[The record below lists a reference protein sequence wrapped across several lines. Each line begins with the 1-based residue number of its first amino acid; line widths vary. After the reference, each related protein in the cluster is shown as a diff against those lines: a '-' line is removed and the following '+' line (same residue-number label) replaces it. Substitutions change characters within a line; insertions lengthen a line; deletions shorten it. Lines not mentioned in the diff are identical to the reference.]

1 MAKTKRKS
9 KPTFETKTA
18 RQGHI
23 AEVIG
28 AVVDVA
34 FDAGY
39 QPELFEALEVTTQ
52 DGRVVVLEVESFLIT
67 LKSYAVVPSNEL

>member
-1 MAKTKRKS
+1 MSKTKRKS
-9 KPTFETKTA
+9 QPTSGAKTA

-52 DGRVVVLEVESFLIT
+52 DGRGGVREVES
-67 LKSYAVVPSNEL
+67 